1 MMPGLCVALPFS
13 SHLWYNDYMN
23 NWINR
28 LQTSFADNYSASTLK
43 ALIVLWALLV
53 IVLALFVV
61 DNPWILAGIL
71 AYEVLP

>member
-1 MMPGLCVALPFS
+1 
-13 SHLWYNDYMN
+13 MN

-28 LQTSFADNYSASTLK
+28 LQTSFADNYTASTLK